1 MAARAARLVFSQMI
15 WLLRHAE
22 AADGRPD
29 EARPLTPRGIEQA
42 RIAGV
47 ALQRLGVRLDACL
60 SSPKRRALET
70 AQLACEPLGV
80 EIITETAL
88 AGAMFDPERLAAGL
102 GDALLVGHNPSISTV
117 LRELTG
123 ARAPLRKSGIAAV
136 QRGELVVLLS
146 PRELA
151 AIAGAPPA

>member
-1 MAARAARLVFSQMI
+1 MI

-29 EARPLTPRGIEQA
+29 EARPLTPHGLDQA
-42 RIAGV
+42 RIAGR
-47 ALQRLGVRLDACL
+47 ALALLGVKLDTCL

-80 EIITETAL
+80 EIVTEAAL
-88 AGAMFDPERLAAGL
+88 AGSAYDPERLAAGL
-102 GDALLVGHNPSISTV
+102 GDVMLVGHNPAMSTV
-117 LRELTG
+117 LRDMTG
-123 ARAPLRKSGIAAV
+123 ARVHLRKGGIAAV
-136 QRGELVVLLS
+136 QRGELIALMT

-151 AIAGAPPA
+151 AIAGAAGVDG